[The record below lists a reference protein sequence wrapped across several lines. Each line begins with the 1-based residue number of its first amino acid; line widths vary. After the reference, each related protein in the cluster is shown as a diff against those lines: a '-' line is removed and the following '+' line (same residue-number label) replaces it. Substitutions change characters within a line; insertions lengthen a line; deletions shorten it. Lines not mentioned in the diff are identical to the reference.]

1 MWTGVLN
8 NNNNNIT
15 KEPAIL
21 EHFELMQHSLD
32 FLESL
37 KTISKPIVEVSLLPN
52 IRFKGWCLV
61 CGLCLFSA
69 NLRVFGHAIDNLVFA

>member
-1 MWTGVLN
+1 MWPGGVN
-8 NNNNNIT
+8 SKGNNNNNINLNT

-21 EHFELMQHSLD
+21 QHFELMQHSLD

-52 IRFKGWCLV
+52 IQFKGWSPLILGQSDSV
-61 CGLCLFSA
+61 WS
-69 NLRVFGHAIDNLVFA
+69 RH

>member
-1 MWTGVLN
+1 MWPGGVN
-8 NNNNNIT
+8 SKGNNNNNINLNT

-21 EHFELMQHSLD
+21 QHFELMQHSLD

-52 IRFKGWCLV
+52 IQFKGWSPLV
-61 CGLCLFSA
+61 SSHS
-69 NLRVFGHAIDNLVFA
+69 RPI

>member
-1 MWTGVLN
+1 MWPGGVN
-8 NNNNNIT
+8 SKGNNNNNINLNT

-21 EHFELMQHSLD
+21 QHFELMQHSLD

-52 IRFKGWCLV
+52 IQFKGWSPLV
-61 CGLCLFSA
+61 SS
-69 NLRVFGHAIDNLVFA
+69 RSRPI

>member
-1 MWTGVLN
+1 MWPGGVN
-8 NNNNNIT
+8 SKGNNNNNINLNT

-21 EHFELMQHSLD
+21 QHFELMQHSLD

-52 IRFKGWCLV
+52 IQFKGWSPLD
-61 CGLCLFSA
+61 SS
-69 NLRVFGHAIDNLVFA
+69 HSQPI